1 MTLNRRDLLGA
12 AAGSALLSTFGCT
25 GGAGAAPE
33 TPAGPRFRVGGCDWS
48 LKQEGKPES
57 FAAAKAAGL
66 DGVEVSLGKGADHLP
81 MADPARRE
89 KILAAAQASGLAVA
103 STCLEIYHRDGLK
116 SHADAPKWTLE
127 AIEATRALGAK
138 VILLPFFGKW
148 AIEKR
153 EEQQAVAERLKPLAE
168 AAAKAGVVLG
178 LENTISAED
187 NAWIMDQVGSPAVK
201 VYYDVGNSFQ
211 GLSGKKLDVYK
222 EIAWLKDRTCQIHVK
237 DSVPMGKGK
246 IDFPRFAEAVL
257 AGGFKGWIVIETEP
271 RTMKE
276 DAVFVKKAF
285 GGRGAGA

>member
-1 MTLNRRDLLGA
+1 MTLHRRDLLGC
-12 AAGSALLSTFGCT
+12 AAGSALLSALGCRS
-25 GGAGAAPE
+25 GGVTELVPP
-33 TPAGPRFRVGGCDWS
+33 TPPTRFRIGGCDWS

-66 DGVEVSLGKGADHLP
+66 EGVEVSLGKGTDHLP

-89 KILAAAQASGLAVA
+89 TILAAVRASGLAVA

-116 SHADAPKWTLE
+116 GHADAPKWTLE

-168 AAAKAGVVLG
+168 AAAKAGVILG

-187 NAWIMDQVGSPAVK
+187 NAWIIDQVGSPAVQ
-201 VYYDVGNSFQ
+201 VYYDVGNSFPR
-211 GLSGKKLDVYK
+211 GFDVYK
-222 EIAWLKDRTCQIHVK
+222 EIAWLGGKRVCAIHLKDREPIL
-237 DSVPMGKGK
+237 GKGK
-246 IDFPRFAEAVL
+246 IDFPHFLNATIACGYSGWLMLETGVQGTVEETFAANARYVRS
-257 AGGFKGWIVIETEP
+257 IVTP
-271 RTMKE
+271 
-276 DAVFVKKAF
+276 
-285 GGRGAGA
+285 